1 MRFVFKAY
9 TQDGRVTRGQIDALT
24 KDAAFD
30 SLLARGLEP
39 IHVAAKTLE
48 ERQSLT
54 YAQAGQIARELSR
67 LSRAGIALEAA
78 VKLSAEAQSSL
89 GARRILESAASRLAA
104 GEGPGQAFSGLVG
117 APARALS
124 AVMQAGEHSGRLADA
139 LAAAAPLFIATAKF
153 RAKILSLMIYPIIVA
168 SAALVVLMVFLLV
181 VIPALRPVLSELGDQ
196 LPVSAQ
202 ILLWSADVAPVAAS
216 LGLGSVLLIILANQ
230 FEAIKAR
237 FRTMRDHLA
246 LGPLGMGL
254 PLAIETAV
262 FARLLAALLKA
273 DMPAGDAIEDASRAV
288 SNSVLQQRLQTGA
301 QSVREGA
308 NLASALEG
316 ALGSSNL
323 VVQAARLGAKS
334 SGFADLVGE
343 AGLTLAERAEERLE
357 RVAAI
362 AGPVIILGLGLV
374 IGSLVVALFT
384 SLTALSDAALV

>member
-1 MRFVFKAY
+1 MKFAFKAN

-30 SLLARGLEP
+30 ALVARGLQP
-39 IHVAAKTLE
+39 IHVTAKALD

-67 LSRAGIALEAA
+67 LTRAGIPLEAA
-78 VKLSAEAQSSL
+78 VKLSAQAQSNV
-89 GARRILESAASRLAA
+89 GAQRVLENAATRFAA
-104 GEGPGQAFSGLVG
+104 GEGPGQAFRGLVG
-117 APARALS
+117 APGRTLS

-139 LAAAAPLFIATAKF
+139 LEAAAPLFIATAKF

-168 SAALVVLMVFLLV
+168 SAALIVLMVFLLV
-181 VIPALRPVLSELGDQ
+181 VIPALRPVLSELGDN

-216 LGLGSVLLIILANQ
+216 IGLGSVLVVILANQ
-230 FEAIKAR
+230 VGAINAR
-237 FRTMRDHLA
+237 FRAMRDHLA

-273 DMPAGDAIEDASRAV
+273 HMPAGDAIDDASRAV
-288 SNSVLQQRLQTGA
+288 SNTVLQSRLKVGA
-301 QSVREGA
+301 RSVREGA
-308 NLASALEG
+308 SLAGALEG
-316 ALGSSNL
+316 ALGTSSL

-334 SGFADLVGE
+334 SGFADLVSE
-343 AGLTLAERAEERLE
+343 AGMTLAERAEERLE

-362 AGPVIILGLGLV
+362 AGPVIILGLGVV